1 MNFNG
6 KTALI
11 TGAARG
17 IGKTIAEKLASL
29 GAKVVISDILI
40 DLATQTVDELKSKG
54 YQALAIKADVVNS
67 GEVKEMIEKVMS
79 EFGSI
84 DIVVNNAG
92 ITRDALLLRMKEEDW
107 DLVINI
113 NLKGTFLVMQA
124 AAKKMIKQRSGR
136 IINISSAVG
145 RMGNPGQANYV
156 ASKAGVI
163 GLTRTAARELGGRGI
178 TVNAIAPGF
187 ITTDMTRDLP
197 ETVMDNLLA
206 MTPLKRL
213 GSPEDVAAAVAY
225 LASDEGGYLTGQVIG
240 VDGGM
245 TMY

>member
-29 GAKVVISDILI
+29 GAKVAISDILI
-40 DLATQTVDELKSKG
+40 DLAMQTVDELKSKG

>member
-1 MNFNG
+1 MNFEG

-17 IGKTIAEKLASL
+17 IGKTIAEKLASQ
-29 GAKVVISDILI
+29 GAKVAISDILI
-40 DLATQTVDELKSKG
+40 DMATQTVDELKNKG
-54 YQALAIKADVVNS
+54 YQALAIKADVVKL
-67 GEVKEMIEKVMS
+67 GEVNEMIEKVVS
-79 EFGSI
+79 EFGSL

-113 NLKGTFLVMQA
+113 NLKGTFLVTQA

-163 GLTRTAARELGGRGI
+163 GLTRTAARELGARGI

-187 ITTDMTRDLP
+187 ITTDMTKDLP
-197 ETVMDNLLA
+197 QAVMDNLLA
-206 MTPLKRL
+206 MTPLRKL
-213 GSPEDVAAAVAY
+213 GSPDDIASAVSF
-225 LASDEGGYLTGQVIG
+225 LASDEAGYITGQVIG